1 MTRTERPD
9 PALGL
14 GDRARPA
21 RRNPSRR
28 RLRWHRT
35 LAVSA
40 AVALAVVAVAGAGAC
55 GRTDPPDA
63 APSATAEPGPGVAT
77 TTATGI
83 ATDADRPPAT
93 GDPDRSGT
101 TQTPVTLPTSSPTPA
116 SDPTPTTGTPTA
128 SSAPAPPGG
137 DGGRPAAGCSLAPT
151 GGLVRTSMPAGR
163 SYLLSVPAGLTGR
176 EPTGVPLLVVL
187 HGLRSQASQIANYAG
202 FEDDAVRRGY
212 VVAYPEGENGT
223 WRFAADSPDVAFV
236 RAVIEQVRTDRCI
249 DAGRVFTS
257 GHSLG
262 AYLSQ
267 RMACDAGDLVRAST
281 EYAGGPLTLVGG
293 VCTPRRPISIG
304 LFHGVDDRLVVIPLG
319 RTSRDQWVQRDGCG
333 PARDQGGADG
343 TRTRFEPCRD
353 GVQVTWH
360 EYPGQNHLW
369 PTGERRTQMID
380 EMWQLFDAA
389 PAP

>member
-1 MTRTERPD
+1 M
-9 PALGL
+9 
-14 GDRARPA
+14 
-21 RRNPSRR
+21 
-28 RLRWHRT
+28 
-35 LAVSA
+35 
-40 AVALAVVAVAGAGAC
+40 
-55 GRTDPPDA
+55 
-63 APSATAEPGPGVAT
+63 
-77 TTATGI
+77 
-83 ATDADRPPAT
+83 
-93 GDPDRSGT
+93 
-101 TQTPVTLPTSSPTPA
+101 
-116 SDPTPTTGTPTA
+116 
-128 SSAPAPPGG
+128 
-137 DGGRPAAGCSLAPT
+137 
-151 GGLVRTSMPAGR
+151 
-163 SYLLSVPAGLTGR
+163 
-176 EPTGVPLLVVL
+176 PLLVVL

-333 PARDQGGADG
+333 PARPGRRRRHPHPVRTLPGRGAG
-343 TRTRFEPCRD
+343 RGTSTRTEPPVADRGTTHADDRRD
-353 GVQVTWH
+353 G
-360 EYPGQNHLW
+360 
-369 PTGERRTQMID
+369 
-380 EMWQLFDAA
+380 QLR
-389 PAP
+389 PAPGWLCPPPSPGRSGPHLRGRTGAELRPDPPASDTRPRARGQFSASATSQAFTLGS